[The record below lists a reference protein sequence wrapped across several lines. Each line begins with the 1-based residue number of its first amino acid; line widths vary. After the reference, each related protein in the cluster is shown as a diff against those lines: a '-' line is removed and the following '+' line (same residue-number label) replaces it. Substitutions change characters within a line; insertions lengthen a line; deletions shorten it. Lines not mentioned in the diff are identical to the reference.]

1 MISPNSSI
9 PAYFHPLLEDLTL
22 AKSHLEAAHSFSP
35 LLHSDTPEL
44 AENVADALTA
54 CQQALA
60 VLSDLPTYCDQG
72 KTNE

>member
-1 MISPNSSI
+1 MISPSSTI
-9 PAYFHPLLEDLTL
+9 PAYFHSLLEDLLL
-22 AKSHLEAAHSFSP
+22 AKSHLEAADSFSP

-44 AENVADALTA
+44 AENIADALTS